1 MSKLNTKTIV
11 IIGVV
16 VVILIAVVAKI
27 LVSKAEERNRGKNG
41 PPKPTPGKPHC
52 KALSFEAR
60 DGVKQYC
67 AYIAGEADCT
77 SSKDP
82 IVGGRDC
89 QWVTG

>member
-41 PPKPTPGKPHC
+41 PPKPTPGNC

-60 DGVKQYC
+60 DGVKEYC
-67 AYIAGEADCT
+67 AYIKNEADCT

>member
-16 VVILIAVVAKI
+16 VVILIAVVAEI
-27 LVSKAEERNRGKNG
+27 LVSTAEERHRR
-41 PPKPTPGKPHC
+41 PPKPAAGKPHC
-52 KALSFEAR
+52 KAMSFDAR
-60 DGVKQYC
+60 DGVQEHC
-67 AYIAGEADCT
+67 AFIENEADCK

>member
-1 MSKLNTKTIV
+1 MSKLNTNTI

-16 VVILIAVVAKI
+16 VVIMIAAVAKM
-27 LVSKAEERNRGKNG
+27 LVSTIQQMIKEGKNG
-41 PPKPTPGKPHC
+41 PPKPTPGNC

-60 DGVKQYC
+60 DGVKKYC
-67 AYIAGEADCT
+67 AYIKNEADCT